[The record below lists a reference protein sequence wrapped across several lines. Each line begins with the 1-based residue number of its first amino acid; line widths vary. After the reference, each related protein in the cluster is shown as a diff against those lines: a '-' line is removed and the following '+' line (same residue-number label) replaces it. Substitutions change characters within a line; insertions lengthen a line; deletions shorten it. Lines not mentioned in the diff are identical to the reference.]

1 MDAVWRW
8 PARAILAL
16 CGVLLPVA
24 AQAQGGGAQRSS
36 WFAGAQVEQGYDS
49 NVRYDVDSARISD
62 YNRRLTASVQASR
75 VRARTTLGISANG
88 SIVRYQELKALD
100 AVSYDIN
107 PTAIRRLSAH
117 TSGTVGAYFRQVLSS
132 EVVLTPS
139 ALLYSRAVQKSVGGN
154 VGITKRFSAFN
165 TGSIDATYGKVTF
178 DRPGLI
184 PGSSFSGRGQFGHL
198 LRTRGA
204 IGIVADVTQGDAQ
217 GTRLAT
223 QTLSA
228 LVSPKIAKLRLTIIA
243 GATRTQTDSASAI
256 LPSGSIQLADSIGPG
271 SYSIGYSRAASQAF
285 GLGALLV
292 SDAVTASYDFQARK
306 GNLVTLGGW
315 WGVSRTTTGPTRSLK
330 SRAAFASFRRVLK
343 GGITLAGATSYR
355 QRKDLI
361 EASGFSAQ
369 FGLGFALR
377 PR

>member
-1 MDAVWRW
+1 MYAVQRRS
-8 PARAILAL
+8 ARAALAL
-16 CGVLLPVA
+16 AGILLPCTA
-24 AQAQGGGAQRSS
+24 HAQGGGTQRSS

-75 VRARTTLGISANG
+75 VRARTTLGIAANG
-88 SIVRYQELKALD
+88 SIIRYQALKALN

-117 TSGTVGAYFRQVLSS
+117 TTGSVGAYFRQVLSS

-139 ALLYSRAVQKSVGGN
+139 ALLYSRAIQKSVGGN

-165 TGSIDATYGKVTF
+165 SGAIDAGYGRVTF

-184 PGSSFSGRGQFGHL
+184 PGSSLNARGQFAHL

-204 IGIVADVTQGDAQ
+204 VGIVTDVTQGDAQ
-217 GTRLAT
+217 GTKLAT
-223 QTLSA
+223 QSLSA
-228 LVSPKIAKLRLTIIA
+228 LVSPKIAKLKLTIIA
-243 GATRTQTDSASAI
+243 GATRTQTDSVSAI
-256 LPSGSIQLADSIGPG
+256 LPSGSVQLSDSIGPG
-271 SYSIGYSRAASQAF
+271 SYSVGYSRAASQAF

-315 WGVSRTTTGPTRSLK
+315 WGNSRTTAGPSRSLQ
-330 SRAAFASFRRVLK
+330 SRAAFASVRRVLK
-343 GGITLAGATSYR
+343 GGITLAGTTSYR